1 MMVRKSCPTCGRIL
15 EIEAPGWVRCSGCA
29 TVVTA
34 AADESAASDPA
45 GAEAAWGGGALP
57 PDEASAETS
66 PEVVLPS
73 DDAPSFVLSDEPA
86 SQPSGPD
93 LDEITLPP
101 THQPGALC
109 ARHIENPAEALCERC
124 GDYMCRICAVPI
136 EGRLYC
142 PGCFDTLYQRGAF
155 YFSRQQFT
163 QPKVALALGISS
175 LTTSLACCLLNLLA
189 SIPCGI
195 AGIVVGLSARKQLAA
210 RPELGGAGT
219 NTAGMVLS
227 GVGLL
232 LSGLEIVYWI
242 FVFSRR

>member
-1 MMVRKSCPTCGRIL
+1 MMVRKSCPTCGRVL

-34 AADESAASDPA
+34 VADESAAGDPA
-45 GAEAAWGGGALP
+45 GDEAAWSGG
-57 PDEASAETS
+57 
-66 PEVVLPS
+66 VLPS
-73 DDAPSFVLSDEPA
+73 GEASGDASPEAVLPGQEAPAFVLSDEPA
-86 SQPSGPD
+86 ASPD

-101 THQPGALC
+101 TQQAGALC

-227 GVGLL
+227 GIGLF
-232 LSGLEIVYWI
+232 LSGLEIVWWV